1 MGITTLSS
9 RLTFV
14 TKFIFPTIW
23 IVGFGYGT
31 LAMWVGEFTDKHGG
45 PPPIEA
51 KFGFL
56 AIFAAGSVFILWTCA
71 RLKKIRVDDRSI
83 YVSNFFKEI
92 SLPVDMIVDV
102 TGNRWLSS
110 RPVTIRF
117 RGGTEFGDRI
127 TFIPAQRPF
136 LPWRHQPVVE
146 ELRRL
151 AGLPETSDS
160 R

>member
-23 IVGFGYGT
+23 IAGFGSAS
-31 LAMWVGEFTDKHGG
+31 LAMWAGKFTDKQGA

-56 AIFAAGSVFILWTCA
+56 AMFAAGSAFIWWACI

-83 YVSNFFKEI
+83 YVSNFCKEI
-92 SLPVDMIVDV
+92 SLPIGMIADV
-102 TGNRWLSS
+102 TANRWLSS

-117 RGGTEFGDRI
+117 RGETEFGDRV
-127 TFIPAQRPF
+127 TFIPEQRPF
-136 LPWRHQPVVE
+136 LPWRNHRVVF

-151 AGLPETSDS
+151 AGLSEAP